1 MYTFSLPHANC
12 HFFSSHSFAL
22 VLRAEIQY
30 CISPYEELG
39 KERLHALGRSLPWDY
54 ANKQSF
60 SGCHKHS
67 IISVWP
73 FSPLQFSSASVSLI
87 NPHYQGLRP
96 QSFEFFLSWD
106 LGSRGQVQM
115 SFKKKLKHCAT
126 EQRQW
131 NFVSCKLYLHSWRLK
146 KSFIVRLVL

>member
-1 MYTFSLPHANC
+1 MILNFKHKSSLWRSLLISGALAITLFTSFWMYNFSLPHANC
-12 HFFSSHSFAL
+12 YFSSHSFAL

-39 KERLHALGRSLPWDY
+39 QERLHALGRSLSWDY

-73 FSPLQFSSASVSLI
+73 FSPLQFSSVSVSLI
-87 NPHYQGLRP
+87 NPHYQGFRP

-106 LGSRGQVQM
+106 LGSRDQVQM
-115 SFKKKLKHCAT
+115 S
-126 EQRQW
+126 
-131 NFVSCKLYLHSWRLK
+131 LK
-146 KSFIVRLVL
+146 KN